1 MREIIKPVINRSVMA
16 VALALPG
23 LSVQAQ
29 VKPPVAQ
36 FWMDVATVNMSVPGM
51 ADMEDAGMGGL
62 GGMLGGVFG
71 TTKLGFG
78 TPGK

>member
-51 ADMEDAGMGGL
+51 ADMEDAGLGGL
-62 GGMLGGVFG
+62 GGMLV
-71 TTKLGFG
+71 
-78 TPGK
+78 PENQR